1 MWNAADLRG
10 TRDGPAAL
18 VTFEGTLRGTNKEA
32 WEGPAIGAVVRGAS
46 FGAAGRG
53 AEKCSLGA
61 GWASARRTRQVSVDI
76 NAETLPCSLIT
87 GLFSTLRVRTAKLQ

>member
-18 VTFEGTLRGTNKEA
+18 GTFEGTLRGTIEEA

-46 FGAAGRG
+46 FGGAGRG
-53 AEKCSLGA
+53 AAKCSLG
-61 GWASARRTRQVSVDI
+61 
-76 NAETLPCSLIT
+76 T
-87 GLFSTLRVRTAKLQ
+87 G

>member
-18 VTFEGTLRGTNKEA
+18 VTLEGTLRGTIEGA
-32 WEGPAIGAVVRGAS
+32 AEGPAIGTVVRGAS
-46 FGAAGRG
+46 FGGARRV

-61 GWASARRTRQVSVDI
+61 G
-76 NAETLPCSLIT
+76 
-87 GLFSTLRVRTAKLQ
+87 

>member
-18 VTFEGTLRGTNKEA
+18 ATLNGTLRGTIEGA
-32 WEGPAIGAVVRGAS
+32 WDGPAIGAVARGAI
-46 FGAAGRG
+46 FGGAGRG

-61 GWASARRTRQVSVDI
+61 GWASARR
-76 NAETLPCSLIT
+76 AC
-87 GLFSTLRVRTAKLQ
+87 

>member
-18 VTFEGTLRGTNKEA
+18 ATLNGTLRGTIEGA
-32 WEGPAIGAVVRGAS
+32 WDGPAIGAVVREAS
-46 FGAAGRG
+46 FGGAGRG

-61 GWASARRTRQVSVDI
+61 GWASARR
-76 NAETLPCSLIT
+76 AC
-87 GLFSTLRVRTAKLQ
+87 